1 MKLPEIIQGGMGVY
15 VSTPFLARAVA
26 LCGGLGTVS
35 GVAVS
40 HVFAYILQH
49 GDPGGHYRRALEA
62 FPFPDIAER
71 VRATYFIEGGIEQY
85 KKYHKVPVFS
95 LHPPRNL
102 IELTICAN
110 FAMVWLAKEGHDH
123 PISINYLEKVQMP
136 HLYSFFGAMLADV
149 DVITIGAGIPLQ
161 VPGILDAFA
170 SGRSAEYRMTVEG
183 SSGPAVQMVF
193 DPKTF
198 FNKGSFSLKRPKF
211 LPIVS
216 SDKLAEILLS
226 KKASGKMDGFVAE
239 LPTAGGH
246 NAGPRG
252 NPKLFNEY
260 GEPIYGEKD
269 KINFERLH
277 SLGLPFWIGGAL
289 ANPDGLRY
297 AQGVGAAGIQ
307 AGSIFALAQESALND
322 EQKRF
327 IRKMGFRNNLRII
340 TSEWSPTG
348 FPFKVIELP
357 GTLSDKATYAGRKR
371 ICNLSY
377 LVSLF
382 RRPDG
387 VIVSRCGAEP
397 EGKYLHKGGTLEGNQ
412 DKRCLCNGLLSAVT
426 LGHPNEPQIFTL
438 GDDVRFLQALMQ
450 NKDDS
455 YTVSDA
461 MKYLLNKDC
470 L

>member
-1 MKLPEIIQGGMGVY
+1 MNLPQIIQGGMGVY

-40 HVFAYILQH
+40 HVFAYILQR
-49 GDPGGHYRRALEA
+49 GDPGGHYRRALNA

-71 VRATYFIEGGIEQY
+71 VLAKYFIEGGVGQN
-85 KKYHKVPVFS
+85 KKYRKVPVFS
-95 LHPPRNL
+95 LHAPRNL

-136 HLYSFFGAMLADV
+136 HLYSFFGAMLANV

-170 SGRSAEYRMTVEG
+170 DGRSAEYRMTIEG
-183 SSGPAVQMVF
+183 SPGDAVQITF

-198 FNKGSFSLKRPKF
+198 FGERSFPLKRPQF

-226 KKASGKMDGFVAE
+226 KKASGRMDGFVVE

-246 NAGPRG
+246 NASPRG
-252 NPKLFNEY
+252 NPKLFNEH

-269 KINFERLH
+269 KINFEKLH
-277 SLGLPFWIGGAL
+277 SLGLPFWIGGSL
-289 ANPDGLRY
+289 ASPEGLRH
-297 AQGVGAAGIQ
+297 AQAMGAVGIQ
-307 AGSIFALAQESALND
+307 AGSIFALAQESALED
-322 EQKRF
+322 RQKRL
-327 IRKMGFRNNLRII
+327 IRRMGFRNNLRVI

-357 GTLSDKATYAGRKR
+357 GTLSDRVTYENRKR

-377 LVSLF
+377 LATLF

-387 VIVSRCGAEP
+387 VIVFRCGAEP
-397 EGKYLHKGGTLEGNQ
+397 EAKYLHKGGALEGSR
-412 DKRCLCNGLLSAVT
+412 DKRCLCNGLLSAVE

-438 GDDVRFLQALMQ
+438 GDDIRFLQKLMT
-450 NKDDS
+450 NEDDS

-461 MKYLLNKDC
+461 MKYLLKKDC
-470 L
+470 S